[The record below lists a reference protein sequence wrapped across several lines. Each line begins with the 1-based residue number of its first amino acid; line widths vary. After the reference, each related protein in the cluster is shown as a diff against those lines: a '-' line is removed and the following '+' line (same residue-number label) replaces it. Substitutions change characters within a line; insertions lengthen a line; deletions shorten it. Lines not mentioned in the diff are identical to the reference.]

1 MADRPINRPTIHTLA
16 YRPRI
21 FTVVWEMYAWLG
33 GCANWLIAFTAA
45 NVGDGTN
52 VVDTRYTEMIKSP
65 APQDHMAYVKRWG
78 WLRGFT
84 NIIHEQRRFVKLL
97 QRGESTA
104 IPAAATFSANHLQ
117 RYLLLLRHHVALPRP
132 LAAEVG
138 DDASEDG
145 SVPSRLLLG
154 HFLHLG
160 DVLDARRPD
169 PPQTKRSDW
178 TLKTLHRSTAKLTV
192 RR

>member
-78 WLRGFT
+78 WLPGFT
-84 NIIHEQRRFVKLL
+84 DIIHKQRRFVKLL
-97 QRGESTA
+97 QRGESTSRRHVFSQSPSA
-104 IPAAATFSANHLQ
+104 LSAAAAASRHFATPPGGRS
-117 RYLLLLRHHVALPRP
+117 RRRRERRWLRTVSPSPRP
-132 LAAEVG
+132 LP
-138 DDASEDG
+138 
-145 SVPSRLLLG
+145 PSGRCAR
-154 HFLHLG
+154 HSSAWPANEAIR
-160 DVLDARRPD
+160 LDA
-169 PPQTKRSDW
+169 QNII
-178 TLKTLHRSTAKLTV
+178 
-192 RR
+192 